1 MSYAKRDL
9 ILHFD
14 EASKQF
20 SFFAVDAAST
30 APLRAAEGGRLS
42 ADLAFFGAGGTAEA
56 EQALGRLVLTLL
68 DRAYVSAPSAAAS
81 APVTAAPADGAVEYA
96 QFVELQS
103 RAMKE
108 YSNELLLQA
117 EMVLQKAV
125 RLGHEQATQA
135 LRDWPAIKAV
145 VDKLIAR
152 GPQT

>member
-14 EASKQF
+14 DASQQF
-20 SFFAVDAAST
+20 SFFAVDATLT

-42 ADLAFFGAGGTAEA
+42 ADLAFFGARGTAEA

-68 DRAYVSAPSAAAS
+68 DRAYAS
-81 APVTAAPADGAVEYA
+81 APPAVESTPATVTPADGAVEYA

-117 EMVLQKAV
+117 EAVLQKAV
-125 RLGHEQATQA
+125 RLGHEQAAQA
-135 LRDWPAIKAV
+135 LHDWPAIKV
-145 VDKLIAR
+145 VADKLIAR
-152 GPQT
+152 GPQR

>member
-1 MSYAKRDL
+1 MSYAKRDF

-14 EASKQF
+14 DASKQF
-20 SFFAVDAAST
+20 SFFAVDATST

-42 ADLAFFGAGGTAEA
+42 ADVAFFGASGTAEA

-68 DRAYVSAPSAAAS
+68 DRGYVSAPPAGESSTVPA
-81 APVTAAPADGAVEYA
+81 VPADGTVEYA
-96 QFVELQS
+96 QFIELQS

-108 YSNELLLQA
+108 YSNDLLQQA
-117 EMVLQKAV
+117 EAVLQKAV

-145 VDKLIAR
+145 ADKLIAR